1 MRKAAQVCR
10 EHLFLLEKF
19 VKTQNNLQK
28 KLIIPHHLDTIGLMP
43 ETARTYRFYNHFRSV
58 ASAVTKFI
66 LPWLPWILIGFF
78 AIQYIR
84 LGIINEIHLHNGL
97 DLGTYTQ
104 ILYNINNG
112 NIPPF
117 NTLKGQ
123 VAWGDHAHFIM
134 ILLAPIFALWQDPRT
149 IIMIQAIAITT
160 AGWALYKIAQDKVK
174 NILFSLSILFSY
186 LIFFGIQYALNFDFH
201 ANVLTAAIL
210 AWSFYAWYFKKHVL
224 FWLTVILGLI
234 TREDAA
240 LFYVMFAV
248 YVILFETGAIKKH
261 TKLAYTYLKYVVF
274 APARRSFS
282 EGGSHRPLLKKLFH
296 PFNKISTPAFVLI
309 IVSLLYFFAVTY
321 VIMPKWTPGGGALTY
336 FDAAG
341 PQKGP
346 LHLALWLVSHPINL
360 VQDLLATHTNRNT
373 LRHLLQAYGYL
384 PLFSPVAYL
393 MAAPNLVARFLS
405 PEYQRH
411 LLDFHY
417 NASLSSILAFSTIM
431 GTANIQSVFARL
443 ARGKAKQSRII
454 ISTVACIV
462 LLTGTYYSSWKD
474 SDLPL
479 HQLGRPEFTD
489 VRYQP
494 RLAAGALDIVKE
506 MIPKNK
512 SVSAANGLI
521 PQLSTRQYVYNFPEP
536 LPKQAQ
542 WVVLSDQF
550 KTWPLHKGEMI
561 EYIEKYKEDKAYE
574 MVYGEYGIYAFKKIN
589 NKPLGQ

>member
-1 MRKAAQVCR
+1 M
-10 EHLFLLEKF
+10 
-19 VKTQNNLQK
+19 
-28 KLIIPHHLDTIGLMP
+28 IIPSRLATIAIMT
-43 ETARTYRFYNHFRSV
+43 ETASTLYFYNHIKHV
-58 ASAVTKFI
+58 AVTVTKFI

-78 AIQYIR
+78 TIQYVR
-84 LGIINEIHLHNGL
+84 LGITNEVHLRNGL

-112 NIPPF
+112 NIPPY

-134 ILLAPIFALWQDPRT
+134 LLLAPIFALWQDPRML
-149 IIMIQAIAITT
+149 IMMQTIAITT
-160 AGWALYKIAQDKVK
+160 AGWALYKIAQDKIK

-186 LIFFGIQYALNFDFH
+186 LLFFGVQYALNFDFH

-224 FWLTVILGLI
+224 FWFTVILGLLS
-234 TREDAA
+234 REDAA

-248 YVILFETGAIKKH
+248 YVILFETGALKKH
-261 TKLAYTYLKYVVF
+261 ALLAYSKIKNVVF
-274 APARRSFS
+274 AKRKNV
-282 EGGSHRPLLKKLFH
+282 GSDVPVRPRVGIKLKKFVFH
-296 PFNKISTPAFVLI
+296 PFNKISTPAFILI
-309 IVSLLYFFAVTY
+309 IISVIYFFAVTY

-341 PQKGP
+341 SNKGP
-346 LHLALWLVSHPINL
+346 LHLALWFVSHPISL
-360 VQDLLATHTNRNT
+360 AKDLLATHANRNT
-373 LRHLLQAYGYL
+373 FRHLLQSFGYL
-384 PLFSPVAYL
+384 PLLSPVAYL

-417 NASLSSILAFSTIM
+417 NASLSSILCYSTIL
-431 GTANIQSVFARL
+431 GAANILRL
-443 ARGKAKQSRII
+443 LKRFTSNIYIKFFVVILICAG
-454 ISTVACIV
+454 

-512 SVSAANGLI
+512 SISAASGLV
-521 PQLSTRQYVYNFPEP
+521 PQLSTRQYIYNFPEP

-542 WVVLSDQF
+542 WVVLSEQF
-550 KTWPLHKGEMI
+550 STWPLHKGEMI
-561 EYIEKYKEDKAYE
+561 EYIDKFKEDKAYE
-574 MVYGEYGIYAFKKIN
+574 MVYSEYGIYAFKKIN